1 MSQQSLTKIISEM
14 FAISLCRLIAR
25 IRFDVEHSRHPN
37 YLENMKNLE
46 NLELTLKYILQILAM
61 SGLTGF
67 LVKRIF
73 AGARGGINV
82 IPQSVLR
89 RLMMQM
95 QMQIISYHHEP
106 PTKFSIQ
113 PSGLGIVLSHPRVF
127 KYDNLHNT
135 LIMGDESGKIIIVV
149 PDGRRITHKM
159 TGGCITDISMP
170 SANMVIV
177 CNGTNHAHIF
187 VIENCEL
194 SLVYKLGHEN
204 DVTSACGD
212 LSSGLIATGS
222 RDKSYKIW
230 KMTEDGPVCLQK
242 LPTNQNSRVTKVLI
256 TCVSSAHVIAYSD
269 NYVKVYLIL
278 ISKDGKEVLSKKCL
292 FAQNEGDVR
301 IAFHP
306 NPKKKILISGGL
318 NGQIIVWRFQITSS
332 NEILTEN
339 LIIELP
345 DLEGYWTCSISFH
358 DTLPIVLFCFAD
370 INCEKR
376 PNRTMAVVFSNGFEK
391 VLSIMN
397 LREGSPNGG
406 SARAVFYRNN
416 VLISDYYIQAIM
428 QLVKQ

>member
-1 MSQQSLTKIISEM
+1 M

-73 AGARGGINV
+73 AGARGGIND

-113 PSGLGIVLSHPRVF
+113 PSGLGIVLPHPRVF

-159 TGGCITDISMP
+159 TGGRITDISML
-170 SANMVIV
+170 SANMVVV

-230 KMTEDGPVCLQK
+230 KMTKVGPECLQK
-242 LPTNQNSRVTKVLI
+242 LMTNQNSRVTKVLI
-256 TCVSSAHVIAYSD
+256 TCVNSNPVIFYTT
-269 NYVKVYLIL
+269 NYVKLNAVLL
-278 ISKDGKEVLSKKCL
+278 SKDGKEVLFKKCL
-292 FAQNEGDVR
+292 LEQDEQDLR
-301 IAFHP
+301 IALHP
-306 NPKKKILISGGL
+306 DPNKKILISGGL
-318 NGQIIVWRFQITSS
+318 NGQIIVWRFQITPL
-332 NEILTEN
+332 NEILIKNVVIN
-339 LIIELP
+339 LL

-358 DTLPIVLFCFAD
+358 STLPIVLICVGD

-376 PNRTMAVVFSNGFEK
+376 PNRTIAVVFSNGFEK
-391 VLSIMN
+391 VRSIMN

-406 SARAVFYRNN
+406 SARAVFYGNN
-416 VLISDYYIQAIM
+416 ILISDYYIQAIM
-428 QLVKQ
+428 QLVDVK